1 MTSQVIA
8 LGMKVSVRR
17 GGREQIGVVTRLE
30 GEHVIVRWVQT
41 QEVEPTEYQ
50 ALRDEVTPL
59 MGWI

>member
-1 MTSQVIA
+1 
-8 LGMKVSVRR
+8 MKVSVRR

-41 QEVEPTEYQ
+41 QEGEPTEYQ